1 MTSYVRIFLSLVL
14 GLIVSSVRPI
24 GCQELQVLTVG
35 IHPAG
40 PATVS
45 VSQTHPSE
53 FSLNVKSVGWA
64 VSGSVLAGA
73 AGFAIDQAYCNQHRG
88 DEPSVLFGP
97 CFLYAGEGV
106 AAGWFGGAIV
116 GATLGAAKVAQKRGC
131 PRRES
136 LMRTFAGAALGAAP
150 GLIIVAGRP
159 GKYPPSRSAVI
170 VGTPLLAGVVAA
182 AAVMG
187 CKAP

>member
-1 MTSYVRIFLSLVL
+1 MTSSLRIFLALAL
-14 GLIVSSVRPI
+14 GFIVSSARPI

-35 IHPAG
+35 IQPAS
-40 PATVS
+40 PAAAS
-45 VSQTHPSE
+45 VPQTHPSGL
-53 FSLNVKSVGWA
+53 SLNVKSFRGA
-64 VSGSVLAGA
+64 IFGSVSAGS
-73 AGFAIDQAYCNQHRG
+73 AGFLIDQAYCNQHHG

-97 CFLYAGEGV
+97 CFLYAGEGF

-131 PRRES
+131 PRGAS
-136 LMRTFAGAALGAAP
+136 LVRTFAGAALGAAP
-150 GLIIVAGRP
+150 GLIIVSGRP

-170 VGTPLLAGVVAA
+170 LGTPLLAGVMAA

-187 CKAP
+187 CQAP